1 MCWCMWWPP
10 LKTRRRRRKL
20 FQPRYHPFLAGR
32 KKNTW
37 APSTLMKSTCHYY
50 MIFHQRVW
58 RTPEHWVPHHLPRH
72 GACTGHANLL
82 CQTGLSNSSI
92 ILPSAF
98 GLRWP
103 ILWSF
108 PKFLGLAIRKPTW
121 SDGSVLVLS
130 ILILLQYLR
139 VSWFLYLLIT
149 ECPLFI
155 FSSKPR
161 MVKMKTWVWQ
171 QFAFSTLESIPSR
184 SAHIFLAIVYLKVG
198 IVV

>member
-1 MCWCMWWPP
+1 M
-10 LKTRRRRRKL
+10 
-20 FQPRYHPFLAGR
+20 
-32 KKNTW
+32 
-37 APSTLMKSTCHYY
+37 S
-50 MIFHQRVW
+50 
-58 RTPEHWVPHHLPRH
+58 
-72 GACTGHANLL
+72 LL
-82 CQTGLSNSSI
+82 YD
-92 ILPSAF
+92 LPSESLANSWTLSSTSPSSPRCLHWACKPTLSDRFVQFLNNFTF
-98 GLRWP
+98 GLFCSLRWP

-139 VSWFLYLLIT
+139 FSWFLYLLIT

-161 MVKMKTWVWQ
+161 MVKMKTCVWQ

-184 SAHIFLAIVYLKVG
+184 SAHTFLGIVYSKIG